1 MEKLPFS
8 QLLVPILLTFVHLS
22 ASQKQCTSP
31 PAVRAGFWLSN
42 SNHYSSLSNVSSSLY
57 THLHYYSLSIN
68 ETTFTVSVPPQDQ
81 LPLLVNFSACVKSDN
96 PSIKTLLSIATDDHR
111 INSSNAAFSTMVA
124 DKTLRSAFI
133 SSTIELANGHG
144 FDGLDLAWQF
154 PSSMSDMA
162 NLALLLSEWRAAVN
176 NTAEDSS
183 PSLLLTATVYF
194 SGHVFD
200 GPTDDL
206 DYPASAISENLDWV
220 NALCFGYHKTNEL
233 ITAADAP
240 LYDKTTH
247 LSTSYCIESWLDA
260 GIPPCKLVM
269 GIPLFGRSWYL
280 KNKEKNGLGA
290 QAVAAGPREKLSN
303 RTGVIAYFEIKQILK
318 ETTPSL
324 SYDNRTVSSYFHN
337 GGLWVSFDSLQVV
350 DEKIKFSLRNKL
362 LGYFLWPISFDDS
375 NHTISKKA
383 SGAWQIAS
391 ASGEGKLGY
400 EEAPSPQ
407 ELNAQ
412 DLAPTQQED
421 ISDAI
426 ARDPLMILYICNSL
440 FLLLNLVRI

>member
-1 MEKLPFS
+1 MDMDLMVWTWHGSF
-8 QLLVPILLTFVHLS
+8 HL
-22 ASQKQCTSP
+22 QC
-31 PAVRAGFWLSN
+31 
-42 SNHYSSLSNVSSSLY
+42 
-57 THLHYYSLSIN
+57 
-68 ETTFTVSVPPQDQ
+68 
-81 LPLLVNFSACVKSDN
+81 
-96 PSIKTLLSIATDDHR
+96 
-111 INSSNAAFSTMVA
+111 
-124 DKTLRSAFI
+124 
-133 SSTIELANGHG
+133 
-144 FDGLDLAWQF
+144 
-154 PSSMSDMA
+154 
-162 NLALLLSEWRAAVN
+162 
-176 NTAEDSS
+176 
-183 PSLLLTATVYF
+183 
-194 SGHVFD
+194 HVFD